1 MQNSE
6 PQTDK
11 IFCEVGFRPHIA
23 KKIPLT
29 PLRRKRQ
36 ITCLLG
42 FCKKKAELNRNKASQ
57 FGGKHCTDL
66 EDGSGVNGSDL
77 EEDNERTNWSLYPQG
92 LTNSN
97 SS

>member
-1 MQNSE
+1 MKGKGAD
-6 PQTDK
+6 P
-11 IFCEVGFRPHIA
+11 
-23 KKIPLT
+23 
-29 PLRRKRQ
+29 RRALEKNGAR
-36 ITCLLG
+36 
-42 FCKKKAELNRNKASQ
+42 
-57 FGGKHCTDL
+57 CTDL